1 MLSTKAI
8 PKRKPEK
15 DTQKINADIFIDDCN
30 LGGIPDWG
38 NIYNMIKNKKTW
50 KDIYSE
56 TVETEPEPKKRKRWF
71 R

>member
-1 MLSTKAI
+1 
-8 PKRKPEK
+8 
-15 DTQKINADIFIDDCN
+15 
-30 LGGIPDWG
+30 
-38 NIYNMIKNKKTW
+38 MIKNKKTW